1 MELQFSW
8 QSGLN
13 LEYRISIARNIEVD

>member
-13 LEYRISIARNIEVD
+13 LEYRTSIARNIEVD